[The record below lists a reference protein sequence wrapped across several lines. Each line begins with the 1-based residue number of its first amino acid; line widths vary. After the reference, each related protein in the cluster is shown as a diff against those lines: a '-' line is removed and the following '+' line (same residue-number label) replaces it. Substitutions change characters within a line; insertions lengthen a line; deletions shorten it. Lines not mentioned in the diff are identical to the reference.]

1 MKITKGLA
9 AMLAVVSLSGCFA
22 HLAPQGDETHD
33 IEFGQTVS
41 GNFKPMSQARLDA
54 HESIANAHT
63 YRFRA
68 EQGSWVTVTVRSA
81 GPDITLWLNKGFKP
95 FMGSVGS
102 SAFAFA
108 AWPDF
113 DPTPDGHAELIL
125 PLSKNKTGEY
135 AVEVR
140 SRQPGGYTLT
150 LTEGIAPTL
159 DLWSVPTPLSAQQGE
174 YPLPFRKDGTLA
186 PWVGQVLA
194 NSAGA
199 GGLAS
204 SVGEQTTKVLL
215 GAAAGATARD
225 VGKLIGSKVA
235 VSAAGGWDAI
245 RGGTDYAFAS
255 HVDLALYLHL
265 MHSTDSRYVQVLQA
279 LEVLYPGFDNTLMYV
294 SGRHF
299 GRWRPVR

>member
-1 MKITKGLA
+1 MLAA
-9 AMLAVVSLSGCFA
+9 AMLSLSGCFA
-22 HLAPQGDETHD
+22 HLAPEGDETRD

-81 GPDITLWLNKGFKP
+81 RPDITLWLNKGFKP

-102 SAFAFA
+102 STFAFA

-113 DPTPDGHAELIL
+113 DPTPNGHAELIL
-125 PLSKNKTGEY
+125 PLSQNKTGEY
-135 AVEVR
+135 AIEVR
-140 SRQPGGYTLT
+140 SREPGGYSLT
-150 LTEGIAPTL
+150 LTEGVAPNL
-159 DLWSVPTPLSAQQGE
+159 ELWSVPTVLPAQQAE
-174 YPLPFRKDGTLA
+174 YPSPFRKDGTLA

-194 NSAGA
+194 SSAGA
-199 GGLAS
+199 GGVAG
-204 SVGEQTTKVLL
+204 SVGEQTTRLLL
-215 GAAAGATARD
+215 GAAGGAAAKD
-225 VGKLIGSKVA
+225 VAILIASKMA

-245 RGGTDYAFAS
+245 KAGSDYGFAS

-265 MHSTDSRYVQVLQA
+265 MHSTDSRYAQVLQA
-279 LEVLYPGFDNTLMYV
+279 MEVLYPGFDNTVMYV